1 MEKTMNQKKVKR
13 ITTDEEY
20 AEILSNRKKMEHQEL
35 KEKMAK
41 ISKQQKGD
49 SNDFLSYLKEDDTKD
64 KNTEELN
71 CIGYP
76 HNDPYGLSEA
86 FWKIFTKPKV

>member
-49 SNDFLSYLKEDDTKD
+49 SNDFLSYLKKDDTKD
-64 KNTEELN
+64 KNTKELN
-71 CIGYP
+71 CIGFP

>member
-1 MEKTMNQKKVKR
+1 MNQKKVKR

-41 ISKQQKGD
+41 VSKQQKGE
-49 SNDFLSYLKEDDTKD
+49 SNDFLSYLKKDDTKD
-64 KNTEELN
+64 KNTKELN
-71 CIGYP
+71 CIGFP

>member
-1 MEKTMNQKKVKR
+1 MNQEKVKR

-20 AEILSNRKKMEHQEL
+20 AEILSNRKKMEYQEL
-35 KEKMAK
+35 KKKMEKINK
-41 ISKQQKGD
+41 SQKKED
-49 SNDFLSYLKEDDTKD
+49 DFLSYLKEDETK
-64 KNTEELN
+64 ELN
-71 CIGYP
+71 CIGFP

>member
-1 MEKTMNQKKVKR
+1 MNQKKAKR

-20 AEILSNRKKMEHQEL
+20 AEILSNRKKMEYQEL
-35 KEKMAK
+35 KEKMEK
-41 ISKQQKGD
+41 VSKEQKGEGE
-49 SNDFLSYLKEDDTKD
+49 DFLSYLQEDENKS
-64 KNTEELN
+64 ELN
-71 CIGYP
+71 CIGFP

>member
-1 MEKTMNQKKVKR
+1 MAMTMNQEKVKR

-20 AEILSNRKKMEHQEL
+20 AEILSNRKKMDNQEL

-49 SNDFLSYLKEDDTKD
+49 SNDFLSYLKEDETK
-64 KNTEELN
+64 ELN
-71 CIGYP
+71 CIGFP

>member
-1 MEKTMNQKKVKR
+1 MARTMNQEKIKR

-35 KEKMAK
+35 KEKMEK
-41 ISKQQKGD
+41 ISKPQKKED
-49 SNDFLSYLKEDDTKD
+49 DFLSYLKEDETK
-64 KNTEELN
+64 ELN
-71 CIGYP
+71 CIGFP

>member
-1 MEKTMNQKKVKR
+1 MNQKKAKR

-20 AEILSNRKKMEHQEL
+20 AEILSNRKKMELQEL
-35 KEKMAK
+35 KEKMEK
-41 ISKQQKGD
+41 INKPQKRED
-49 SNDFLSYLKEDDTKD
+49 DFLSYLKEDETK
-64 KNTEELN
+64 ELN
-71 CIGYP
+71 CIGFP

>member
-1 MEKTMNQKKVKR
+1 MNQKKAKR

-20 AEILSNRKKMEHQEL
+20 AEILSNRKKMEYQEL

-41 ISKQQKGD
+41 ISKSQKKKD
-49 SNDFLSYLKEDDTKD
+49 DFLSYLKEDETK
-64 KNTEELN
+64 ELN
-71 CIGYP
+71 CIGFP

>member
-1 MEKTMNQKKVKR
+1 MAKTMKQKKVKR

-20 AEILSNRKKMEHQEL
+20 AEILSNRKKMEHQDL
-35 KEKMAK
+35 KERMAK
-41 ISKQQKGD
+41 VSKEQKGEGE
-49 SNDFLSYLKEDDTKD
+49 DFLSYLQEDENKS
-64 KNTEELN
+64 ELN
-71 CIGYP
+71 CIGFP

>member
-1 MEKTMNQKKVKR
+1 MKKKKVKR

-49 SNDFLSYLKEDDTKD
+49 SNDFLSYLKKDDTKD
-64 KNTEELN
+64 KNTKELN

>member
-1 MEKTMNQKKVKR
+1 MARTMNHKKVKR

-20 AEILSNRKKMEHQEL
+20 AEILSNRKKMELQEL
-35 KEKMAK
+35 KEKMKK
-41 ISKQQKGD
+41 IDKFQKKED
-49 SNDFLSYLKEDDTKD
+49 DFLSYLKEDETK
-64 KNTEELN
+64 ELN
-71 CIGYP
+71 CIGFP